1 MSWWDTGEENDV
13 IGDEPADA
21 VRHALLRIA
30 EEKTRQGRPKPKLSE
45 LLRAMGTVALRASK
59 EELVMAGSAP
69 QAIVAE
75 LKSGETESSGTLT
88 DAAEDRELAAS
99 LAENLS
105 VVAAIYRS
113 RWGRPPKLSE
123 WLESLAFVLRYR
135 PEEYLEDGD
144 QRPPIKI
151 LATQDSPLR
160 P

>member
-30 EEKTRQGRPKPKLSE
+30 EEKTRQRRPKPKLSE

-59 EELVMAGSAP
+59 EELLMAGPAP
-69 QAIVAE
+69 QVIVAE
-75 LKSGETESSGTLT
+75 LKSGGAESSGTLT
-88 DAAEDRELAAS
+88 DAAEDRELTAS

-105 VVAAIYRS
+105 AVAAIYRS
-113 RWGRPPKLSE
+113 RWGNPPKLSE
-123 WLESLAFVLRYR
+123 WLESFAFVLRYR
-135 PEEYLEDGD
+135 PEEYLEDGGP
-144 QRPPIKI
+144 RAPLKI
-151 LATQDSPLR
+151 LAAQAPLLR